1 LSANILNQLSDFG
14 VVTVDSGAILE
25 FTTAAVFGAT
35 THLENSGT
43 ITESSTGQLTID
55 GSLTGTGTID
65 ISQLPLTLNGA
76 VGAGQSIAFSGTSEV
91 LDLGSPNS
99 FSGTVTNF
107 AAGDTIDL
115 TSVPLGSIT
124 AMTFISGVLTLT
136 EATGKIDIAFADPNQ
151 FGADHFALFSD
162 GAGTGITLSSAAVAG
177 AHTGEPALTHA
188 GAAPWQPAISLAST
202 ALFPATGTLG
212 G

>member
-1 LSANILNQLSDFG
+1 
-14 VVTVDSGAILE
+14 
-25 FTTAAVFGAT
+25 
-35 THLENSGT
+35 
-43 ITESSTGQLTID
+43 LTID
-55 GSLTGTGTID
+55 GSLTGAGTID

-91 LDLGSPNS
+91 LDLGSPTN

-124 AMTFISGVLTLT
+124 AMTFVSGVLTLS
-136 EATGKIDIAFADPNQ
+136 EATGKIDITFASPSQ
-151 FGADHFALFSD
+151 FGADHLALFSD
-162 GAGTGITLSSAAVAG
+162 GPGTGITLSSAAAAG
-177 AHTGEPALTHA
+177 AAEPALNHA

-202 ALFPATGTLG
+202 PLFHASGTLG